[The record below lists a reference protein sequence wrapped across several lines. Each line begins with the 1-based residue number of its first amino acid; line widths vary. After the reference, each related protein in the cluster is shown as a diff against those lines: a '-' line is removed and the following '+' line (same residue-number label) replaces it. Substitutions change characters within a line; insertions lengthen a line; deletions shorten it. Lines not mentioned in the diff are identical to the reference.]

1 METRGRKV
9 GGTGWSYFSGSQW
22 RNEECEAAGVGEMAG
37 GCVCSREEDQQ
48 VIGILAPSIFPL
60 VYREGGRDSR
70 PSIVCRSGNLQRT

>member
-37 GCVCSREEDQQ
+37 GCVCSREKEQ
-48 VIGILAPSIFPL
+48 
-60 VYREGGRDSR
+60 
-70 PSIVCRSGNLQRT
+70 